1 MNASSSRRRLFAR
14 IGVCL
19 AAATFAT
26 ATMAKVL
33 GTTTFANGH
42 CMVASVNNGQWSYV
56 DLGVLP
62 TAACTFVDWLV
73 S

>member
-1 MNASSSRRRLFAR
+1 
-14 IGVCL
+14 
-19 AAATFAT
+19 
-26 ATMAKVL
+26 MAKVL